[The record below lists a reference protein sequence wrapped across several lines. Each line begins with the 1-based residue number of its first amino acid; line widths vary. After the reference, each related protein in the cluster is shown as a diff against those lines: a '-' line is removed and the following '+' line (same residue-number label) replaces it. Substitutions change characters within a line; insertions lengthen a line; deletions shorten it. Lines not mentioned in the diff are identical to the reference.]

1 MLNSF
6 TLAIIHKKIQGST
19 MLDMEDKIKI
29 FKALGNETRFKI
41 FKNIFTGGYACSID
55 ESQPKDDMIAQATC
69 VTSIAE
75 HFDFALPTIS
85 RHLKELKDA
94 KIITMTKSK
103 NKIYIEPNIET
114 MKEIAECFKVL
125 VEEYE
130 KGVVFQ
136 FDNTK

>member
-1 MLNSF
+1 MLN
-6 TLAIIHKKIQGST
+6 
-19 MLDMEDKIKI
+19 MDDKIKI

-55 ESQPKDDMIAQATC
+55 NTQPKDDIIAQATC

-94 KIITMTKSK
+94 KTITMTKSS

-114 MKEIAECFKVL
+114 MKEIAGCFEEL
-125 VEEYE
+125 VNNFDS
-130 KGVVFQ
+130 GVAYQ
-136 FDNTK
+136 YDNTKD

>member
-1 MLNSF
+1 MLN
-6 TLAIIHKKIQGST
+6 
-19 MLDMEDKIKI
+19 MEDKIKI

-55 ESQPKDDMIAQATC
+55 DKQPKDDIIAQATC

-94 KIITMTKSK
+94 KIITMTKRK

-114 MKEIAECFKVL
+114 MKEIAGCFDVL
-125 VEEYE
+125 VSEYE
-130 KGVVFQ
+130 KGVIYQ
-136 FDNTK
+136 FDNTN

>member
-1 MLNSF
+1 
-6 TLAIIHKKIQGST
+6 
-19 MLDMEDKIKI
+19 MLDMDDKIKI

-55 ESQPKDDMIAQATC
+55 EKQPKDDIIAQATC

-94 KIITMTKSK
+94 QIITMTKSK

-114 MKEIAECFKVL
+114 MKEIAECFSVL

-130 KGVVFQ
+130 KGTVFQ

>member
-1 MLNSF
+1 
-6 TLAIIHKKIQGST
+6 
-19 MLDMEDKIKI
+19 MLDMDDKIKI

-55 ESQPKDDMIAQATC
+55 NSKPKDDIIAQATC

-94 KIITMTKSK
+94 QIITMTKNK
-103 NKIYIEPNIET
+103 NKIYIEPNVET
-114 MKEIAECFKVL
+114 MKQISECFTKL
-125 VEEYE
+125 VKEYE
-130 KGVVFQ
+130 DSVVYQ
-136 FDNTK
+136 FDNTKE

>member
-1 MLNSF
+1 
-6 TLAIIHKKIQGST
+6 
-19 MLDMEDKIKI
+19 MLDMDDKIKI

-41 FKNIFTGGYACSID
+41 FKNVFTGGYACSID
-55 ESQPKDDMIAQATC
+55 NTQPKDDLIAQATC

-114 MKEIAECFKVL
+114 MKEIAGCFDTL
-125 VEEYE
+125 VKAYE
-130 KGVVFQ
+130 SGVVYQ
-136 FDNTK
+136 FDNTKK

>member
-1 MLNSF
+1 
-6 TLAIIHKKIQGST
+6 

-55 ESQPKDDMIAQATC
+55 DTKPKDDIIAQATC
-69 VTSIAE
+69 VTTIAE

-103 NKIYIEPNIET
+103 NKIYIEPNIDT
-114 MKEIAECFKVL
+114 IKEIAGCFDDIVNKFDSDVD
-125 VEEYE
+125 Y
-130 KGVVFQ
+130 Q
-136 FDNTK
+136 YDNTKK

>member
-1 MLNSF
+1 
-6 TLAIIHKKIQGST
+6 
-19 MLDMEDKIKI
+19 MLDMDQKIKI

-41 FKNIFTGGYACSID
+41 FKNVFTGGYACSID

-69 VTSIAE
+69 VTNIAE

-94 KIITMTKSK
+94 QIITMTKSS

-114 MKEIAECFKVL
+114 MKEIALCFSEL
-125 VEEYE
+125 VENFEA
-130 KGVVFQ
+130 GVAYQ
-136 FDNTK
+136 FDNTKI

>member
-1 MLNSF
+1 MLN
-6 TLAIIHKKIQGST
+6 
-19 MLDMEDKIKI
+19 MDDKIKI

-55 ESQPKDDMIAQATC
+55 DNQPKDDIIAQATC
-69 VTSIAE
+69 VTTIAE

-94 KIITMTKSK
+94 QIITMTKSK
-103 NKIYIEPNIET
+103 NKIYIEPNIDT
-114 MKEIAECFKVL
+114 MKEISECFTTL
-125 VEEYE
+125 VKEYE
-130 KGVVFQ
+130 AGRLYQ

>member
-1 MLNSF
+1 
-6 TLAIIHKKIQGST
+6 
-19 MLDMEDKIKI
+19 MLDMDDKIKI

-55 ESQPKDDMIAQATC
+55 KSQPTNDIIAQATC

-94 KIITMTKSK
+94 KIITMKKVK

-114 MKEIAECFKVL
+114 MKEIAECFTTL
-125 VEEYE
+125 TDEFEEGIVY
-130 KGVVFQ
+130 Q
-136 FDNTK
+136 YDNTKQTTLN

>member
-1 MLNSF
+1 
-6 TLAIIHKKIQGST
+6 
-19 MLDMEDKIKI
+19 MLDIDDKIKI

-55 ESQPKDDMIAQATC
+55 NTQPKDDIIAQATC

-94 KIITMTKSK
+94 NIITMTKIK

-114 MKEIAECFKVL
+114 IKDIAQCFEILVSDYEQGVL
-125 VEEYE
+125 Y
-130 KGVVFQ
+130 Q
-136 FDNTK
+136 FDNR

>member
-1 MLNSF
+1 
-6 TLAIIHKKIQGST
+6 
-19 MLDMEDKIKI
+19 MLDMEQKIKI

-55 ESQPKDDMIAQATC
+55 ESQPKDDIMAQATC

-94 KIITMTKSK
+94 DIITMTKRS
-103 NKIYIEPNIET
+103 NKIYIEPNVET
-114 MKEIAECFKVL
+114 MKEIASCFADL
-125 VEEYE
+125 VENFEA
-130 KGVVFQ
+130 GVTYQ
-136 FDNTK
+136 FDNTATKQP

>member
-1 MLNSF
+1 MLN
-6 TLAIIHKKIQGST
+6 
-19 MLDMEDKIKI
+19 MDEKIKI

-55 ESQPKDDMIAQATC
+55 KSQPKDDIIAQATC
-69 VTSIAE
+69 VTTIAE

-94 KIITMTKSK
+94 KIITMVKRK
-103 NKIYIEPNIET
+103 NKIYIEPNLATIQELS
-114 MKEIAECFKVL
+114 ECFTTL
-125 VEEYE
+125 VNEQNSQIKY
-130 KGVVFQ
+130 Q

>member
-1 MLNSF
+1 MLN
-6 TLAIIHKKIQGST
+6 
-19 MLDMEDKIKI
+19 MEDKIKI

-55 ESQPKDDMIAQATC
+55 NSKSKNDLIAQATC

-75 HFDFALPTIS
+75 QFNFALPTIS

-94 KIITMTKSK
+94 KIITMTKNK

-114 MKEIAECFKVL
+114 MKEISECFSTLIK
-125 VEEYE
+125 EHE
-130 KGVVFQ
+130 KGMLYQ

>member
-1 MLNSF
+1 
-6 TLAIIHKKIQGST
+6 
-19 MLDMEDKIKI
+19 MLDMNDKIKI
-29 FKALGNETRFKI
+29 FKALGNETRFMI

-55 ESQPKDDMIAQATC
+55 DTKPKDDLIAQATC

-94 KIITMTKSK
+94 KIITMTKNK

-114 MKEIAECFKVL
+114 MKEIAGCFNTL
-125 VEEYE
+125 AEDSE
-130 KGVVFQ
+130 KGVVYQ

>member
-1 MLNSF
+1 
-6 TLAIIHKKIQGST
+6 
-19 MLDMEDKIKI
+19 MLDMNDKIKI
-29 FKALGNETRFKI
+29 FKALGNETRFMI

-55 ESQPKDDMIAQATC
+55 DTKPKDDLIAQATC

-94 KIITMTKSK
+94 KIITMTKNK

-114 MKEIAECFKVL
+114 MKEIAGCFNTL
-125 VEEYE
+125 VEDYE
-130 KGVVFQ
+130 KGVVYQ

>member
-1 MLNSF
+1 
-6 TLAIIHKKIQGST
+6 
-19 MLDMEDKIKI
+19 MLDMDDKIKI

-55 ESQPKDDMIAQATC
+55 DKQPKDDMIAQATC

-94 KIITMTKSK
+94 QIITMTKSK

-114 MKEIAECFKVL
+114 MKEIAGCFKVL
-125 VEEYE
+125 VEDYE
-130 KGVVFQ
+130 KGTVFQ
-136 FDNTK
+136 FDNTQ